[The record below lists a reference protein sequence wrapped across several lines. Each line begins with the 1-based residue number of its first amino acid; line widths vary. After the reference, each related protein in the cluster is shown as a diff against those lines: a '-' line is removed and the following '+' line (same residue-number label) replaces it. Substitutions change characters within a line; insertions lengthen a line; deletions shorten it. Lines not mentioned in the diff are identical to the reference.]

1 MELRSIDA
9 PGFTGTTQAS
19 GELPSALTIFL
30 LASFLGGGTHHMIR
44 AGMMP

>member
-1 MELRSIDA
+1 
-9 PGFTGTTQAS
+9 
-19 GELPSALTIFL
+19 LTIFL